1 MKLKVKPVGKL
12 LKNRHDTHIYSYE
25 LGVLDQIKAGKK
37 TMKESFSKR
46 SKCFATF
53 NTYETKVT

>member
-12 LKNRHDTHIYSYE
+12 LKNRHDTHIYSHE
-25 LGVLDQIKAGKK
+25 LGVLDQIKK